1 MAREEKAREVLLM
14 SHLKSEAFGY
24 IKDMFIQHNMVK
36 RTVLSFISVLITGF
50 AISLFSLSGFG
61 VDPFTSMNMNIS
73 PVIGMSYGTYQL
85 IVNIVILVFVVIVA
99 HRGLVGVG
107 TVFNMILVGYTC
119 EFFEK
124 LFSPLENST
133 LPVRLVLLAA
143 GIIMM
148 CFSSSL
154 FFTANV
160 GVGPY
165 DTLAFMITQATKIPM
180 KWTRVMT
187 DVCVVLIGLVAS
199 GGLTALFHGSFSQIK
214 NIGIGT
220 VITAFCMGP
229 LVNFFNKHISAKILN
244 VDYEGMSRDIAFFLI
259 KGALIK
265 NSLRPVTEIKAS
277 KPGSG
282 TRRFR

>member
-1 MAREEKAREVLLM
+1 M

-73 PVIGMSYGTYQL
+73 SVIGMSYGTYQL

-165 DTLAFMITQATKIPM
+165 DTPCVHDNAGNKDSYEMDPRYDGRMRCSDRTGCKRRAYCTFSRKLF
-180 KWTRVMT
+180 T
-187 DVCVVLIGLVAS
+187 DQKYRDR
-199 GGLTALFHGSFSQIK
+199 HGH
-214 NIGIGT
+214 NGILY
-220 VITAFCMGP
+220 GP
-229 LVNFFNKHISAKILN
+229 A
-244 VDYEGMSRDIAFFLI
+244 R
-259 KGALIK
+259 
-265 NSLRPVTEIKAS
+265 
-277 KPGSG
+277 
-282 TRRFR
+282 